1 MKPSLRS
8 PRAPSTSR
16 PKPPDGP
23 TMPRFGGAS
32 SLSNAEGRVHC
43 LRRSEV
49 GRTKMNFARRPT
61 PERAF

>member
-1 MKPSLRS
+1 MKPSPRS

-32 SLSNAEGRVHC
+32 SLSNAEGRGPC
-43 LRRSEV
+43 LRRSE
-49 GRTKMNFARRPT
+49 RTYQDELRPT